1 MTSGF
6 KEHGVMLFLTKDLY
20 LAFIKLQADKGL
32 GRSYAGLLPFTEGM
46 YHLGYLK
53 KDLYDLHVK
62 KYSVPLQQDAQ
73 LKNSNL
79 EALQEKQLL
88 ETKNLFFKQVL
99 EQWTL
104 HVDGKWRG
112 KMVKQAEPWKDK
124 LDSAKK
130 ICEMVMAK
138 EVS

>member
-1 MTSGF
+1 MTDGF
-6 KEHGVMLFLTKDLY
+6 REHGVMLFLSKDLY
-20 LAFIKLQADKGL
+20 TAFIKLQADKGL

-46 YHLGYLK
+46 YHLGYLTK
-53 KDLYDLHVK
+53 AVYDVHVE
-62 KYSVPLQQDAQ
+62 KYSIPLVQDKA
-73 LKNSNL
+73 SNL
-79 EALQEKQLL
+79 VALQEKQEI

-104 HVDGKWRG
+104 HTDSKWHE

-124 LDSAKK
+124 LESAKK
-130 ICEMVMAK
+130 ICELVIVK